1 MHGGARAQALAHALN
16 KLQQLSRLLGGV
28 ELLPVNFY
36 EELTMIFP
44 RFSALALLLVAMVA
58 AAAAQD
64 SKPAADSRVSALD
77 KTADPCVDFYQFACG
92 GWTKN
97 NPIPSDQSIWSRFGE
112 LAERNRAE
120 LRSILENVAKAGS
133 RDANEQKIG
142 DYYAA
147 CMDELAIEKKGTAV
161 LKPELDRI
169 NALKDKSALPELMAH
184 LHSQGINALFNFG
197 SGADFKNAKQV
208 IGQAD
213 QGGLS
218 LPDRDYYLKD
228 DARSVELRK
237 QLVEHITNMLKLLG
251 DPPDKAAAE
260 ANAVLAVET
269 ALARGSGDRVER
281 REPERV
287 YHKMP
292 VTEWQA
298 LAPSFSFT
306 KYLTGVGAPP
316 LDSLNVAEPGF
327 FKALDAELKNVSLDD
342 LKTYLRWQ
350 LAHSQTDYLPKAF
363 QDENF
368 NFYGKTLQGA
378 KEIRPRW
385 KRCVAAV
392 DSDLGEALGKV
403 FVEKYYPPEAK
414 ARTLAMVKQLE
425 DALRQDI
432 GELSWM
438 SDATKKQA
446 LVKLDAILNKIGY
459 PSKWRDYSA
468 LKIERGDGLGNSL
481 RANAFEVHRQL
492 SKIGKPLDKQEW
504 QMTPPTV
511 NAYYDPT
518 ENDINFP
525 AGILQPPF
533 YDFKADDAINFGGM
547 GAVIGHELTHGFDD
561 QGALFD
567 PQGNLKNWW
576 TPGDEKAFKERTQC
590 LVDEYDRFVAVDDVH
605 VRGKLTLGENTAD
618 NGGLR
623 IAHMALSK
631 SLAQSGKLS
640 EKIDGFTPEQRLFIG
655 WGQIWC
661 QNQTDQM
668 ARLLALNNEHSPGN
682 YRVNGVVQN
691 MPEFQKAWGC
701 KAGQPMV
708 RANACRVW

>member
-1 MHGGARAQALAHALN
+1 M
-16 KLQQLSRLLGGV
+16 
-28 ELLPVNFY
+28 
-36 EELTMIFP
+36 
-44 RFSALALLLVAMVA
+44 RFSRFSGLAILLVALLAPGSAQETKTAVNSVA
-58 AAAAQD
+58 AA
-64 SKPAADSRVSALD
+64 LD
-77 KTADPCVDFYQFACG
+77 KSADPCVDFYQFACG
-92 GWTKN
+92 GWKKN
-97 NPIPSDQSIWSRFGE
+97 NPIPPDQSIWSRFGE
-112 LAERNRAE
+112 LAERNREE
-120 LRSILENVAKAGS
+120 LRGILENAAKATR

-147 CMDELAIEKKGTAV
+147 CIDESAIEKKGIAV
-161 LKPELDRI
+161 LKPEFDRI
-169 NALKDKSALPELMAH
+169 NALKDKAGLPELIAH
-184 LHSQGINALFNFG
+184 LHGEGINVLFNFG
-197 SGADFKNAKQV
+197 SGADFKNAGHV

-228 DARSVELRK
+228 DPKSVELRK
-237 QLVEHITNMLKLLG
+237 QLTEHITNMLKLLG
-251 DPPDKAAAE
+251 DSPEKAAAE
-260 ANAVLAVET
+260 STAVMNVET
-269 ALARGSGDRVER
+269 ALAKGSGDRVER

-292 VTEWQA
+292 VTEWQG

-306 KYLTGVGAPP
+306 RYLTGVGAPSI
-316 LDSLNVAEPGF
+316 DSLNVAEPNF
-327 FKALDAELKNVSLDD
+327 FKALGAELKSVSLDD

-350 LAHSQTDYLPKAF
+350 LVHTQTDSLPKTF
-363 QDENF
+363 QNENF

-378 KEIRPRW
+378 KEIHPRW

-392 DSDLGEALGKV
+392 DGDLGEALGKV
-403 FVEKYYPPEAK
+403 FVDKYYPPEAK

-425 DALRQDI
+425 EALRRDI
-432 GELSWM
+432 GELPWM
-438 SDATKKQA
+438 SDTTKKQA
-446 LVKLDAILNKIGY
+446 LIKLDAIQNKIGY
-459 PSKWRDYSA
+459 PGKWRDYTA
-468 LKIERGDGLGNSL
+468 LKIERGDALGNSL

-492 SKIGKPLDKQEW
+492 AKIGKPLDKQEW

-511 NAYYDPT
+511 NAYYEPT
-518 ENDINFP
+518 ENNINFP

-533 YDFKADDAINFGGM
+533 YDLKADDALNFGGM

-567 PQGNLKNWW
+567 PEGNLKNWW
-576 TPGDEKAFKERTQC
+576 TPEDQKAFNQRTQC
-590 LVDEYDRFVAVDDVH
+590 IVDEYDQFVAVDDVH

-623 IAHMALSK
+623 IAYMALMK
-631 SLAQSGKLS
+631 SLADSGKQP

-661 QNQTDQM
+661 ENQTDQM
-668 ARLLALNNEHSPGN
+668 ARLLALNNEHAPGN
-682 YRVNGVVQN
+682 YRANGVVQN